1 MMLAINALCKRLYA
15 TSVHDDPAFHRKL
28 TNNAYRFWRLHRM
41 LYSKR
46 VFAAPQDEGVADAPW
61 HMPQWIGTADV
72 NGPEQYPIRGF
83 YLPNDEEGMLYYG
96 NRRLE
101 QSNPEVYRELAQF
114 KASSPG
120 NAMSPTRGPAR
131 SMACDFILTRGRSES
146 PESMWSN
153 WSQTSAAMRNS
164 PP

>member
-1 MMLAINALCKRLYA
+1 
-15 TSVHDDPAFHRKL
+15 
-28 TNNAYRFWRLHRM
+28 M

-46 VFAAPQDEGVADAPW
+46 VFAAPQYEGLADAPW
-61 HMPQWIGTADV
+61 HVPQWIGTADV
-72 NGPEQYPIRGF
+72 NGPEQHPIRGF
-83 YLPNDEEGMLYYG
+83 YLPDDEEGMLYYG

-120 NAMSPTRGPAR
+120 SAMSPTRVPAR
-131 SMACDFILTRGRSES
+131 SKGGALILIRERSES
-146 PESMWSN
+146 LESMWSN
-153 WSQTSAAMRNS
+153 WSQTSAARRNS